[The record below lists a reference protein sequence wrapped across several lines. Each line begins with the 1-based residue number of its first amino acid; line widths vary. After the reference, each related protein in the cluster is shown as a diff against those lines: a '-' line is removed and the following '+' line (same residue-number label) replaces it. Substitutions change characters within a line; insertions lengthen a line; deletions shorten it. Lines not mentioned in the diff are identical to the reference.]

1 MTGSLRARES
11 TRSGLRQWL
20 HKMINYD
27 PVSDLCDICIF
38 MNVKGINK
46 QRNIDVGKDR
56 EGLIGLTVGAL
67 DKLCSGRQEDVSSR
81 IH

>member
-1 MTGSLRARES
+1 
-11 TRSGLRQWL
+11 
-20 HKMINYD
+20 
-27 PVSDLCDICIF
+27 

-67 DKLCSGRQEDVSSR
+67 DKLCSGRQEEDVSFGIYSTHIMSNR
-81 IH
+81 FNSYFDNRSNRFNSYHNIMLNRRWSN

>member
-1 MTGSLRARES
+1 MAGSLRARES

-38 MNVKGINK
+38 MNVEEINK
-46 QRNIDVGKDR
+46 QRNIDVGKT
-56 EGLIGLTVGAL
+56 EKV
-67 DKLCSGRQEDVSSR
+67 
-81 IH
+81 